1 MEKVIITAALPY
13 SNGELHLG
21 HLYSTYFPA
30 DIAARFFR
38 LVGKKV
44 IFVCGSDDYGT
55 PILIAAERAGKT
67 PEEYIKKWWEVQE
80 RDFKSVNVD
89 FDLYYHTHSKENREL
104 AQHFFLE
111 LWKKGYIYEK
121 EVEQF
126 YCEKDKKFLPDRYV
140 IGTCPFCG
148 AEGQYGD
155 NCEVCGRTYEPTQL
169 LNPRCAICNNP
180 PVLKK
185 TLHYFFKLSAF
196 SSKLKKW
203 IEENKNLQK
212 DVKKYVLKWI
222 EEGLKDWDI
231 TRDISWGVPIP
242 LEKGKDKVLYGW
254 FDNHL
259 GYITFVLKVCEKLGI
274 DGKEFWN
281 SSKIYHFIGKDI
293 VYHHYLFLPAE
304 RMAEGNF
311 KLPDFIPTGGYL
323 LLEGKKFSKSRNWYI
338 SIKDFVENFESDY
351 LRYYLTS
358 ISARS
363 QKDANFQWKEFE
375 EKINHELI
383 AIIGNF
389 IHRTLTFIWKN
400 FEGKVPA
407 PQTFD
412 EKDKEFEAELKK
424 FEKEYFE
431 KMEKLEFEKALK
443 TILNFCIKCN
453 QYFQHKEP
461 WKTKDKNCL
470 YLSFRAVKKVVSF
483 LYPFLPK
490 LTKKLWEILN
500 FDFPIEKSLKEVEV
514 ANHSIKKPKIV
525 LKKIEERKILEF
537 IKKFSPQ
544 SNDLKI

>member
-1 MEKVIITAALPY
+1 MEKIIVTAALPY

-30 DIAARFFR
+30 DIAVRFFR
-38 LVGKKV
+38 LIGKNV

-55 PILIAAERAGKT
+55 PILIAAEKEGKT

-80 RDFKSVNVD
+80 TDFKSVNVE
-89 FDLYYHTHSKENREL
+89 FDLYYHTHSKENIEL

-121 EVEQF
+121 EIEQF

-140 IGTCPFCG
+140 IGNCPFCG
-148 AEGQYGD
+148 AEDQYGD
-155 NCEVCGRTYEPTQL
+155 GCEVCGRTYEPTQL
-169 LNPRCAICNNP
+169 LNAKCAICKNQP
-180 PVLKK
+180 ILKK

-242 LEKGKDKVLYGW
+242 LEKGKGKVLYGW

-259 GYITFVLKVCEKLGI
+259 GYITFVLKACEKLGI

-281 SSKIYHFIGKDI
+281 SSTIYHFIGKDI

-311 KLPDFIPTGGYL
+311 KLPDFIPTGGHL
-323 LLEGKKFSKSRNWYI
+323 LLEGKKFSKSRKWYI

-351 LRYYLTS
+351 LRYYLIS
-358 ISARS
+358 ISSRS

-375 EKINHELI
+375 EKINNELI

-400 FEGKVPA
+400 FEGRVPE
-407 PQTFD
+407 PQQFN
-412 EKDKEFEAELKK
+412 EKDKEFENEIKK

-443 TILNFCIKCN
+443 AILNFCIKSN

-490 LTKKLWEILN
+490 LAKKLWEILN
-500 FDFPIEKSLKEVEV
+500 FDFPIEKSLKEMEV
-514 ANHSIKKPKIV
+514 ANHSINKPMIV
-525 LKKIEERKILEF
+525 LKKIEEEKILEF
-537 IKKFSPQ
+537 VNKFLSKQ
-544 SNDLKI
+544 NI